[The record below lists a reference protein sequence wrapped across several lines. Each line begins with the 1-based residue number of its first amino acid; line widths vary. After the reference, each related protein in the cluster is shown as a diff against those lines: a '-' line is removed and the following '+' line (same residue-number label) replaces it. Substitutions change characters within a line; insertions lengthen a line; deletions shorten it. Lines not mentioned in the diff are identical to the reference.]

1 MAQLGAI
8 WADGIWNTAVWDTAI
23 WSQTPVSDTTAPTL
37 VSAVIVGGTVLK
49 LTFDEAVTFGAGGNT
64 GWTITMSGGAATLT
78 YSSGDGTSALLY
90 GISRTIADSET
101 GTTAYTQPGNGVEDI
116 AGNDLATIVSQAVT
130 VLGSYSKVLPLG
142 INIGLR
148 L

>member
-1 MAQLGAI
+1 MLLALYQLNLEGGAP
-8 WADGIWNTAVWDTAI
+8 
-23 WSQTPVSDTTAPTL
+23 PVDVTAPTL

-130 VLGSYSKVLPLG
+130 ISKGAQMYGFSLSSAFSV
-142 INIGLR
+142 R
-148 L
+148 M